1 MLQEISFYPIFGK
14 PLLMYL
20 GILTLAGF
28 LCTASI
34 AVLNRRG
41 VHTIP
46 FVWHP
51 RLAVFSIACA
61 VIHGMLGVLM
71 FF

>member
-1 MLQEISFYPIFGK
+1 
-14 PLLMYL
+14 MYL